1 MAHHPSSPVACAN
14 DAFASILGSRRGAER
29 GDREELFELPPL
41 EGGYPDGILVR
52 LDGHDP
58 NHRIRGIKHLRVLT
72 GSSLKWAKDMSDTV
86 ISGRSVIIAVRPD
99 DDVLDQ
105 LRAVGF
111 IAALAAPEGTVV
123 LNVQLSV
130 EELPGLRKYLEE
142 NGGRVVGVPRSTGL
156 RLT

>member
-1 MAHHPSSPVACAN
+1 MAHHPSSSLACAN
-14 DAFASILGSRRGAER
+14 DAFASVLGARRGAER

-52 LDGHDP
+52 LDGHNP
-58 NHRIRGIKHLRVLT
+58 NHRIQGIKHLRFLT
-72 GSSLKWAKDMSDTV
+72 EGSLKWAKDISDTV
-86 ISGRSVIIAVRPD
+86 ISGRSVIVAVRPD

-105 LRAVGF
+105 LRSVGF
-111 IAALAAPEGTVV
+111 TAALAAPEGTVV
-123 LNVQLSV
+123 LNVRLSV

-142 NGGRVVGVPRSTGL
+142 HGGRVVGVPKNTGL